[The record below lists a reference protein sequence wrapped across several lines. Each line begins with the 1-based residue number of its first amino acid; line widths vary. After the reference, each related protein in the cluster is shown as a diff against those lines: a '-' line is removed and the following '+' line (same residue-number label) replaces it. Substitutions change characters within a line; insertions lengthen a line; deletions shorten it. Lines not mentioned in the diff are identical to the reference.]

1 MFVTTYL
8 VAVCFA
14 ARNKKD
20 MVEGFFFAGQFVLFL
35 IRKGSY
41 SSFKSNFFSFCV
53 INYIQRRFLQDN
65 RS

>member
-20 MVEGFFFAGQFVLFL
+20 MVEGGFFFFAGQFVLFL
-35 IRKGSY
+35 IGKNSY
-41 SSFKSNFFSFCV
+41 SSFKSNFFFILCYQLYTKEISS
-53 INYIQRRFLQDN
+53 R
-65 RS
+65 